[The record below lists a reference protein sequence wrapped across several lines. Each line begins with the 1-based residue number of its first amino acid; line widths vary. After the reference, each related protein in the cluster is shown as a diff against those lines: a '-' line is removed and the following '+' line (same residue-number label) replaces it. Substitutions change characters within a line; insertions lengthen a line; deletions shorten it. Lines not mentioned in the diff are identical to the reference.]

1 MIGTVI
7 VYGSIALAA
16 LYGLAWW
23 LKPGLRRAIE
33 APKHGFAA
41 RVRQYD
47 DARRSQDGRQ
57 GPPGAP

>member
-23 LKPGLRRAIE
+23 LKPGLRREIE
-33 APKHGFAA
+33 APKHSFAA
-41 RVRQYD
+41 RVKQYD
-47 DARRSQDGRQ
+47 DACRSESERQ
-57 GPPGAP
+57 GPPGNP

>member
-47 DARRSQDGRQ
+47 DAHRSEDGRQ
-57 GPPGAP
+57 GPPGDA